1 MVLILIASLQ
11 PLFKLFCSVPLK
23 LADQVC
29 GYRDRSSTLR
39 GLRFLEVPSTT
50 FSVEQHRAQDCDCTL
65 VKIDIFPLQPEVF
78 FRTHPGPKSDPEYE
92 TVLPFG
98 RNRPSVPVAR
108 VRRFC

>member
-92 TVLPFG
+92 TVFIFG
-98 RNRPSVPVAR
+98 CGDQEPLCFLQRER
-108 VRRFC
+108 